1 MRSNGRRVRL
11 IGWILAIA
19 AAIAALIVF
28 GLSSAPSSTGR
39 LAPALPREAL
49 AGPPTTLS
57 GLLAGGRG
65 GPVAVV
71 FFASW
76 CEPCMREAPDLERFA
91 QSAAGRGRL
100 VGVDW
105 NDELSGARA
114 FVRHYGWTFATLRDA
129 DGTVGYR
136 YDISSLPTTFVLD
149 SAGRIRA
156 ALRGPQTAQ
165 SLQEA
170 LSRVAS
176 S

>member
-1 MRSNGRRVRL
+1 MGSSHGRARL

-49 AGPPTTLS
+49 VGAPTTLS
-57 GLLAGGRG
+57 GLLAGAHGRS
-65 GPVAVV
+65 VAVV

-76 CEPCMREAPDLERFA
+76 CEPCMREAPDLERFS
-91 QSAAGRGRL
+91 QSPAGRGRL

-114 FVRHYGWTFATLRDA
+114 FVRHYGWTFATVRDA

-136 YDISSLPTTFVLD
+136 YDLSSLPTTFVLD

-156 ALRGPQTAQ
+156 TLRAPQTAQ

-170 LSRVAS
+170 LSRVPPS
-176 S
+176 